1 MQPYWNAAS
10 PKCTP
15 NLTLRSSPR
24 ARVGIVECTKTGRLH
39 SLFTYDAG
47 TMKRF
52 LLLVVLVLSPTA
64 ARAEKEVYDLI
75 HYRPPSAWKHTAWK
89 KDESVKNVL
98 SYTMT
103 DQETRSYC
111 QIFLIRSTTSK
122 GDLNSDFNSEWHEL
136 VVKQY
141 KTTAP
146 ANVTDTAEENGW
158 KVKSGVATF
167 EFDGGTSIAILTTI
181 SGYTRATSIVAVTS
195 NQQFTPAIQE
205 LLGSV
210 ELKRPPV
217 TAAVP
222 AKPGAKET
230 AKPAAL
236 QGYMD
241 YSPFTKTWTW
251 KVRYPPPPK

>member
-1 MQPYWNAAS
+1 M
-10 PKCTP
+10 
-15 NLTLRSSPR
+15 
-24 ARVGIVECTKTGRLH
+24 
-39 SLFTYDAG
+39 
-47 TMKRF
+47 MKR
-52 LLLVVLVLSPTA
+52 LLLMVVLVLPPLA
-64 ARAEKEVYDLI
+64 AHGGKEVYDLI
-75 HYRPPSAWKHTAWK
+75 HYKPPSGWKQTAWR
-89 KDESVKNVL
+89 KDESIKNVL

-103 DQETRSYC
+103 DRETRSYC

-122 GDLNSDFNSEWHEL
+122 GNVNSDFDSEWQEL
-136 VVKQY
+136 IVKQY

-146 ANVTDTAEENGW
+146 AKVTDTAEENGW
-158 KVKSGVATF
+158 KVKSGVGTF

-181 SGYTRATSIVAVTS
+181 SGYTRATSIVAVTN

-222 AKPGAKET
+222 AKPGAGET
-230 AKPAAL
+230 AKPTAL

-241 YSPFTKTWTW
+241 YNPFTKTWTW
-251 KVRYPPPPK
+251 KVRYPPPQK

>member
-1 MQPYWNAAS
+1 
-10 PKCTP
+10 
-15 NLTLRSSPR
+15 
-24 ARVGIVECTKTGRLH
+24 
-39 SLFTYDAG
+39 
-47 TMKRF
+47 MKRF
-52 LLLVVLVLSPTA
+52 LLLALLVLSPVDLWA
-64 ARAEKEVYDLI
+64 QKEVYDLI
-75 HYRPPSAWKHTAWK
+75 HYTPPSAWKQTTWR

-103 DQETRSYC
+103 DAETRSYC

-122 GDLNSDFNSEWHEL
+122 GDINSDFDSEWREL

-141 KTTAP
+141 HATEPPK
-146 ANVTDTAEENGW
+146 VTDTAEENGW

-167 EFDGGTSIAILTTI
+167 QFDGGTSIAILTTI

-195 NQQFTPAIQE
+195 NQQFTPAIQA

-217 TAAVP
+217 TAAAP
-222 AKPGAKET
+222 AKPGAAET

-236 QGYMD
+236 QGFMD
-241 YSPFTKTWTW
+241 YNPFTKTWTW
-251 KVRYPPPPK
+251 KVSYPPPQK